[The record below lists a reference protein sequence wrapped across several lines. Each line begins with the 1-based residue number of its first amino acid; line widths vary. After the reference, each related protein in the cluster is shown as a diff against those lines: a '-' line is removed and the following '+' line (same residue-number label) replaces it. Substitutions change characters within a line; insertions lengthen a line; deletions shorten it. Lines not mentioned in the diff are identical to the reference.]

1 MIIERQVKEPDV
13 FSFERQGTTVICD
26 GSSIVQGEDIGCF
39 FAYFIAYDE
48 ESRDNYLEC
57 LEEIARESIFERVLA
72 R

>member
-1 MIIERQVKEPDV
+1 MLITREKGEPEV

-48 ESRDNYLEC
+48 ASLGTYLAC
-57 LEEIARESIFERVLA
+57 LEEIALEHTYEQLA